1 MFTDLCYFIDVNII
15 MLGLDDKTHM
25 DYEFSVIRQRSV
37 YITLRV
43 MAVYCV
49 TQVTIS
55 NIILN

>member
-1 MFTDLCYFIDVNII
+1 

-49 TQVTIS
+49 TQLTIS